1 MNKGFFELDRSV
13 YFSHLIYLIKVILGV
28 IICYILYKSVP
39 QYPFYW
45 SLVSVVLA
53 TSLDRGTDQA
63 YDRIKANVMGC
74 TVGACLYPIEFPELL
89 VICIGVI
96 IIVFLAIGLKI
107 TSTLRSALA
116 ALIIILLQAET
127 TKHWYIA
134 LERVVCVVTGCVVAL
149 LLTLFFNKFW
159 PKAPEVKVTEEV

>member
-13 YFSHLIYLIKVILGV
+13 YASHLIYLIKVILGV

-45 SLVSVVLA
+45 SLVSVVIA
-53 TSLDRGTDQA
+53 TSLDRSTDQA
-63 YDRIKANVMGC
+63 YDRIKANVLGC
-74 TVGACLYPIEFPELL
+74 VVGASLYPIQLPELL
-89 VICIGVI
+89 IICLGVV
-96 IIVFLAIGLKI
+96 IIVFLAIGFKI

-159 PKAPEVKVTEEV
+159 PKAVHARETKEV

>member
-1 MNKGFFELDRSV
+1 MNKSFFEFDRSV

-28 IICYILYKSVP
+28 IICYILYKYIP

-53 TSLDRGTDQA
+53 TSLDRSTDQA
-63 YDRIKANVMGC
+63 YDRIKANVLGC
-74 TVGACLYPIEFPELL
+74 LVGVSLYPIELPELL
-89 VICIGVI
+89 ILCFGVI

-107 TSTLRSALA
+107 TSTVRSALA
-116 ALIIILLQAET
+116 ALIIITLQVEK

-134 LERVVCVVTGCVVAL
+134 LERVVCVVAGCVVAL
-149 LLTLFFNKFW
+149 LLTLLFNKLW
-159 PKAPEVKVTEEV
+159 PKAPEVRVTKEV

>member
-1 MNKGFFELDRSV
+1 MNKGFFELDKSV

-28 IICYILYKSVP
+28 IICYILYKSIP
-39 QYPFYW
+39 EYPFYW
-45 SLVSVVLA
+45 SLVSVVIA
-53 TSLDRGTDQA
+53 TSLDRSTDQA
-63 YDRIKANVMGC
+63 YDRIKANVLGC
-74 TVGACLYPIEFPELL
+74 VVGASLYPIQLPELL
-89 VICIGVI
+89 IMCIGVV
-96 IIVFLAIGLKI
+96 IIVFLAIGFKI

-149 LLTLFFNKFW
+149 LLTLFFNKIW
-159 PKAPEVKVTEEV
+159 PKAMHAKMTKEV

>member
-1 MNKGFFELDRSV
+1 MNKSFFELDKSV
-13 YFSHLIYLIKVILGV
+13 YLSHILYLIKVILGV
-28 IICYILYKSVP
+28 IICYILYKSIP

-45 SLVSVVLA
+45 SLVSVVIA
-53 TSLDRGTDQA
+53 TSLDRSTDQA
-63 YDRIKANVMGC
+63 YDRIKANVLGC
-74 TVGACLYPIEFPELL
+74 MVGASLYPIQLPELL
-89 VICIGVI
+89 IMCIGVV
-96 IIVFLAIGLKI
+96 IIVFLAIGFKI

-149 LLTLFFNKFW
+149 LLTLIFNKFW
-159 PKAPEVKVTEEV
+159 PKAMHAKETREV

>member
-1 MNKGFFELDRSV
+1 MNKSFFELDKSV
-13 YFSHLIYLIKVILGV
+13 YLSHILYLIKVILGV
-28 IICYILYKSVP
+28 IFCYILYKSIP
-39 QYPFYW
+39 EYPFYW
-45 SLVSVVLA
+45 SLVSVVIA
-53 TSLDRGTDQA
+53 TSLDRSTDQA
-63 YDRIKANVMGC
+63 YDRIKANVLGC
-74 TVGACLYPIEFPELL
+74 MVGASLYPIQLPELL
-89 VICIGVI
+89 IMCIGVI
-96 IIVFLAIGLKI
+96 IIVFLAIGFKI

-159 PKAPEVKVTEEV
+159 PKAPKMKVKEDL